1 MTKAITLTAAGATH
15 VGRKRENNEDAWLI
29 TDLLRERGEITQGA
43 PVEFSIDEGGV
54 LLAVSDGMGGAK
66 AGEVASAL
74 VVESLRR
81 GLNDDGKAGEKPVDV
96 AIKAAVE
103 RANREVWQAG
113 HESEKRGMGA
123 TLTAVY
129 LEGAVAHIAEVGD
142 SRAYI
147 LRGERIRQITRDQSF
162 AQMLLDAGVL
172 KPDEVANY
180 PMKNVVL
187 QAMGQKESVS
197 VEIGRLQLRR
207 GDRLLLC
214 SDGLSNKVAADEM
227 KDILASGASLVEC
240 CNKLIALANE
250 RGGEDNITVVVA
262 MLEGDGLERFI
273 PTESVTQTL
282 EVVQG
287 FDTQKA
293 PSSTQKKEPEF
304 GEPNT
309 DLVRMPAAPV
319 EKKPGSTVL
328 IISLVLA
335 LALAA
340 VVTWMIMHH
349 QSPPP
354 VT

>member
-1 MTKAITLTAAGATH
+1 MTTSKSIKVTAAGATH

-29 TDLLRERGEITQGA
+29 TDLLRERGEVKQGDA
-43 PVEFSIDEGGV
+43 TEFAIDQGGV

-81 GLNDDGKAGEKPVDV
+81 GLNDGDDKAAEKPVDQ

-113 HESEKRGMGA
+113 HEAEKRGMGA

-142 SRAYI
+142 SRAYL
-147 LRGERIRQITRDQSF
+147 LRGERIRQVTRDQSF
-162 AQMLLDAGVL
+162 AQMLLDAGVIS
-172 KPDEVANY
+172 PDEVANY

-187 QAMGQKESVS
+187 QAMGQKESVA

-214 SDGLSNKVAADEM
+214 SDGLSNKVSADDM
-227 KDILASGASLVEC
+227 KEVLSSGASLVEAC
-240 CNKLIALANE
+240 DKLIALANE
-250 RGGEDNITVVVA
+250 RGGEDNITVVIA

-287 FDTQKA
+287 FDSQKA
-293 PSSTQKKEPEF
+293 PSSTAKKPEPEF
-304 GEPNT
+304 GEPST
-309 DLVRMPAAPV
+309 DLVAAP
-319 EKKPGSTVL
+319 KPHPKSGGSAIL
-328 IISLVLA
+328 AISLVLA
-335 LALAA
+335 LALAG
-340 VVTWMIMHH
+340 VVTWMILSHK
-349 QSPPP
+349 
-354 VT
+354 